1 MRIRVE
7 VKNEILGDSVFWE
20 GPADRVDDIRN
31 VPARVTAKMVVK
43 DGQARV
49 SGMWHVC
56 ALSDAGEPLA
66 QPAAQPPAERS
77 PAEKSPA
84 LKLVEFLNA
93 NASGIRPPSKGAGQ
107 G

>member
-1 MRIRVE
+1 MRVRVE
-7 VKNEILGDSVFWE
+7 VKNKILGDSVFWE
-20 GPADRVDDIRN
+20 GEAERVGEIRN
-31 VPARVTAKMVVK
+31 IPARETAKLVAK
-43 DGQARV
+43 DGQART
-49 SGMWHVC
+49 SGMWHVS
-56 ALSDAGEPLA
+56 ALADAGEPLA
-66 QPAAQPPAERS
+66 QPAAQPAEKS